1 MNHHR
6 ICQLKEAQESSVDPQ
21 ALQQL
26 VAFLAPFLPYL
37 LKAGETAAEE
47 AGKNLGTEG
56 WNWAKA
62 LWQKLQPKIAGKA
75 AAQEAAE
82 DVAKTPND
90 PDAQATFRQQL
101 KKLLADDPTLAA
113 ELTSLLGQIRP
124 AGVNVIA
131 SGNRSVAIGGNVS
144 GSTIITGDQN
154 QK

>member
-1 MNHHR
+1 MD
-6 ICQLKEAQESSVDPQ
+6 LQ

-47 AGKNLGTEG
+47 AGKNLSTEG
-56 WNWAKA
+56 WNWAKV
-62 LWQKLQPKIAGKA
+62 LWQKLQLKIAGKA

-113 ELTSLLGQIRP
+113 ELTSLLGQIRH
-124 AGVNVIA
+124 AGVNVIV
-131 SGNRSVAIGGNVS
+131 SGDRSVTIGGNVS
-144 GSTIITGDQN
+144 GSTIIIGDQN

>member
-1 MNHHR
+1 M
-6 ICQLKEAQESSVDPQ
+6 DPQ

-26 VAFLAPFLPYL
+26 VTFLAPFLPYL

-62 LWQKLQPKIAGKA
+62 VWQKLQPKIAGKA

-90 PDAQATFRQQL
+90 SDAQATFRQQL

-113 ELTSLLGQIRP
+113 ELTSLLDQIRP
-124 AGVNVIA
+124 AGMNVIA

-144 GSTIITGDQN
+144 GSTIFTGDQN

>member
-1 MNHHR
+1 M
-6 ICQLKEAQESSVDPQ
+6 DPQ

-47 AGKNLGTEG
+47 AGKNLGTEA
-56 WNWAKA
+56 WNLAKA
-62 LWQKLQPKIAGKA
+62 VWQKLQPKIAGKA

-90 PDAQATFRQQL
+90 SDAQATFRQQL
-101 KKLLADDPTLAA
+101 KKLLADDPALAA
-113 ELTSLLGQIRP
+113 ELTSLLGEIRQ

-131 SGNRSVAIGGNVS
+131 SGKGSVAIGGNVS

>member
-1 MNHHR
+1 M
-6 ICQLKEAQESSVDPQ
+6 DPQ

-47 AGKNLGTEG
+47 AGKNLGTEA
-56 WNWAKA
+56 WNLAKA
-62 LWQKLQPKIAGKA
+62 VWQKLQPKIAGKA

-90 PDAQATFRQQL
+90 SDAQATFRQQL
-101 KKLLADDPTLAA
+101 KKLLADDPALAA
-113 ELTSLLGQIRP
+113 ELTSLLGEIRQ

-131 SGNRSVAIGGNVS
+131 SGKGSVAIGGNVS
-144 GSTIITGDQN
+144 GSTIITGDRN